1 MRVLSKR
8 IANLE
13 LLQPPLDP
21 IVIIIRFSAPGNLNS
36 QFNHLSLTGGSSW
49 VRNPNESQLNFEKR
63 VLLEARLNQSPSNNL
78 IFLSRGQHEINK

>member
-13 LLQPPLDP
+13 LLQPPFDP
-21 IVIIIRFSAPGNLNS
+21 IAIIIRFLAPGNLHS

-49 VRNPNESQLNFEKR
+49 VRNPNESQLDFEKR
-63 VLLEARLNQSPSNNL
+63 VLLEARFKQSPSNNL
-78 IFLSRGQHEINK
+78 IFISGGQHEINK